1 MDSHGHHQSARIP
14 KSPKTSVCRPEM
26 WSTQPLWPR
35 ATSPTPK
42 QNKNWLRK
50 PNSTTASTLLLLV
63 SVLTATTTTIILIIQ
78 PATVM
83 AGPSSLTQEKP
94 KVSMQK
100 PENRCYYPMGCIRWL
115 KGAGLMAGLMDA
127 TVPGNR
133 RKMSD
138 KCGRDCGTLNAEVI
152 PLRSLELELRVA
164 RLKLSHLLLR
174 LRKLNYRLAH
184 WKLAVRRPWVS
195 SSPPT
200 LSLLHTISLKWPLPR
215 LRKWVTP
222 PPPSPPAAPTFPA
235 MPQNPATP
243 EPACQRPKRASAGKL
258 MFIRQAQQRTQ
269 INPALNRTTSTTSAR
284 KSFKPAEPTH
294 TPPPWPNR
302 DRERER
308 RRAGCA
314 ALGDVPVFKP
324 TSREFQDP
332 LVYLDSVRERA
343 ESSGLC
349 RVLPPPDWRP
359 ECKLNDDMR
368 FVTQVQHI
376 HKLGRR
382 WGPNVQKLACIK
394 KHLKSQHI
402 SMDEPPLIGEST

>member
-222 PPPSPPAAPTFPA
+222 RLHRPLLLPPSLPCPR
-235 MPQNPATP
+235 TP
-243 EPACQRPKRASAGKL
+243 
-258 MFIRQAQQRTQ
+258 
-269 INPALNRTTSTTSAR
+269 
-284 KSFKPAEPTH
+284 
-294 TPPPWPNR
+294 
-302 DRERER
+302 
-308 RRAGCA
+308 
-314 ALGDVPVFKP
+314 
-324 TSREFQDP
+324 
-332 LVYLDSVRERA
+332 
-343 ESSGLC
+343 
-349 RVLPPPDWRP
+349 LPPS
-359 ECKLNDDMR
+359 
-368 FVTQVQHI
+368 QHVS
-376 HKLGRR
+376 
-382 WGPNVQKLACIK
+382 GPNVPLLANWCSSDKHSRGPKLTLPSTGPHPLPQPENPSNQQSPHTRLHHGRTETGNGRGEGQGARPWGMCLFSSPPPGSFRTLWCTSTQFGNGPS
-394 KHLKSQHI
+394 HLGCAECCLLLTGGQSVNSMTICVLWHRFSTSTSWVGAGAPMFRNWPALRNTSNLSTSQWTSHR
-402 SMDEPPLIGEST
+402 L